1 MLFQNKIE
9 LCFYQVI
16 GTHMKNE
23 KYCGNTHSWQVFSQ
37 LFWVLLNFHEC
48 FINSTKSWRTFFL
61 IFGNNLFPLP
71 YNNTTFLD
79 DPAQDEAFNG
89 FFKSV
94 YKDHS
99 RCEVT
104 RDKPVITDNRLCHVQ
119 VSLEEISKILSSLD
133 VHKLIGPDK
142 LLTIVLKECAVSCSL
157 CNSYYESGWFYLWI
171 WSQFLFCSR
180 THALCKYCSL
190 P

>member
-1 MLFQNKIE
+1 
-9 LCFYQVI
+9 
-16 GTHMKNE
+16 MKNK

-133 VHKLIGPDK
+133 VQKLIGPDK